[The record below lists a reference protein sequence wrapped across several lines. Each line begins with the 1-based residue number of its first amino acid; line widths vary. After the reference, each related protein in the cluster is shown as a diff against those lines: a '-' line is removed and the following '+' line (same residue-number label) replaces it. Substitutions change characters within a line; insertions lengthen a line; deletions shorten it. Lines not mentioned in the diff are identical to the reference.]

1 MQMKNQVDASTYG
14 WKLAGNAVLQLV
26 IALFASALKLSA
38 SQYGISS
45 CHFDLDR
52 GMANK
57 KAINWMMA

>member
-14 WKLAGNAVLQLV
+14 WKLAGKAVLQLV

-45 CHFDLDR
+45 SYFDLDR
-52 GMANK
+52 GMAN
-57 KAINWMMA
+57 